1 MVFLFVFISNKN
13 RPVEVEITK
22 AETRD
27 IVKTT
32 SLSGEVKAENQVDI
46 AFATSGT
53 IQSIS
58 VKLEDTI
65 NQTDVLASLNASS
78 LYNTYLAQKSLYDKA
93 KQQLETF
100 METYKDDPN
109 TALIN
114 SDDIYWSKYN
124 EYNNAIASAK
134 ATTDATLNNLSN
146 AYIKSPINGVITKL
160 NYKEGEYI
168 TAGTSLL
175 QVTNLDTLYFSVTAA
190 QEDIGQIKLNQEVKI
205 ELDTYPDIPLKGA
218 VYYISAVP
226 EKNSSGN
233 SVYEIKIILT
243 KTESPAIKLGMEGSA
258 TITLEN
264 KISRLSVDYSAIT
277 ETGDTKFVFVN
288 ENGIAKKKEV
298 KTDFEG
304 DVFVEITEG
313 LKEGENIILSPLS
326 KVKDR
331 KRVF

>member
-1 MVFLFVFISNKN
+1 MLKLNKKKIIIILLGLVFMVFLFVFISNKN

-160 NYKEGEYI
+160 NYKEGE
-168 TAGTSLL
+168 
-175 QVTNLDTLYFSVTAA
+175 
-190 QEDIGQIKLNQEVKI
+190 
-205 ELDTYPDIPLKGA
+205 
-218 VYYISAVP
+218 
-226 EKNSSGN
+226 
-233 SVYEIKIILT
+233 
-243 KTESPAIKLGMEGSA
+243 
-258 TITLEN
+258 
-264 KISRLSVDYSAIT
+264 
-277 ETGDTKFVFVN
+277 
-288 ENGIAKKKEV
+288 
-298 KTDFEG
+298 
-304 DVFVEITEG
+304 
-313 LKEGENIILSPLS
+313 NIILSPLS